1 MLQPVRAGIATVLG
15 DRPAIL
21 AVQARDHPSHQLAG
35 MPQRLVTGEI
45 AARSDRSPPRT
56 PSATDQGLRYEPRR
70 PRHHSDVFTNSE
82 QCRGHR
88 PYQRRHATTA
98 QSRTRRVG
106 GWRGGEWFGCRSGR
120 SCLGFPPGSFRFDRG
135 RYRFR
140 FQPPPVKP
148 CMRFSR
154 TRLTDVLHR
163 RRSAFQARNG
173 LGGTTIPSRLIR
185 PRWLGELSTWVI
197 PQPQA
202 RRRLPRLDSHSASRV
217 KA

>member
-1 MLQPVRAGIATVLG
+1 VRLRVGGRT
-15 DRPAIL
+15 PAC
-21 AVQARDHPSHQLAG
+21 ARDGL
-35 MPQRLVTGEI
+35 TGC
-45 AARSDRSPPRT
+45 RWSDRRKQLGHLADEAASSVLT
-56 PSATDQGLRYEPRR
+56 TGATIPGEVFNGTAHTGDQPG
-70 PRHHSDVFTNSE
+70 S
-82 QCRGHR
+82 
-88 PYQRRHATTA
+88 
-98 QSRTRRVG
+98 RRVG
-106 GWRGGEWFGCRSGR
+106 GWRGGDWFGCRSGR

>member
-1 MLQPVRAGIATVLG
+1 MRRDARRSSSNSCGPGPRPSRASTRRHDAAVRSG
-15 DRPAIL
+15 RN
-21 AVQARDHPSHQLAG
+21 
-35 MPQRLVTGEI
+35 

-56 PSATDQGLRYEPRR
+56 QSTTDQGLRYEPRR
-70 PRHHSDVFTNSE
+70 PRHIQMSSQTPNNAAV
-82 QCRGHR
+82 
-88 PYQRRHATTA
+88 TA
-98 QSRTRRVG
+98 PTSADTPVISNPDLGGSGAGAVANGSAVG
-106 GWRGGEWFGCRSGR
+106 LGAPAW
-120 SCLGFPPGSFRFDRG
+120 GFPTGSFRVDHG

-163 RRSAFQARNG
+163 RRSGFQARNG

-197 PQPQA
+197 PQPRA

>member
-1 MLQPVRAGIATVLG
+1 MPASTHRHDARVRSGQT
-15 DRPAIL
+15 
-21 AVQARDHPSHQLAG
+21 
-35 MPQRLVTGEI
+35 
-45 AARSDRSPPRT
+45 AARSGRSPPRT
-56 PSATDQGLRYEPRR
+56 RSTTGQGLRYEPRR
-70 PRHHSDVFTNSE
+70 PRHIQMSSQTPNNAAV
-82 QCRGHR
+82 
-88 PYQRRHATTA
+88 TA
-98 QSRTRRVG
+98 STSADTPQHDNPELGGSGAGAVAIGSAVG
-106 GWRGGEWFGCRSGR
+106 
-120 SCLGFPPGSFRFDRG
+120 LALLPGFPPGSFRFDRG

>member
-1 MLQPVRAGIATVLG
+1 MTQRLISSETRRDLINHRRELRQPPIQVYAMNRG
-15 DRPAIL
+15 DRGQFRCIHKL
-21 AVQARDHPSHQLAG
+21 RT
-35 MPQRLVTGEI
+35 MP
-45 AARSDRSPPRT
+45 RSPPRPAQT
-56 PSATDQGLRYEPRR
+56 RPNHTNHDLGGSGAGAVANGSAVGLGAP
-70 PRHHSDVFTNSE
+70 
-82 QCRGHR
+82 
-88 PYQRRHATTA
+88 A
-98 QSRTRRVG
+98 
-106 GWRGGEWFGCRSGR
+106 W
-120 SCLGFPPGSFRFDRG
+120 GFPTGSFRVDHG

-217 KA
+217 RA